1 MKLRGFTVVEVVVA
15 VAIVTLLAAI
25 VIPDL
30 WAAQQRITGEMF
42 MNNVHDITTTL
53 KLYKKRT
60 LRTVLGA
67 ARRTSIIF

>member
-1 MKLRGFTVVEVVVA
+1 MKLRSFTIIEVIVTL
-15 VAIVTLLAAI
+15 AIVTTLATVI
-25 VIPDL
+25 IPDL

-42 MNNVHDITTTL
+42 MNSVHDITTTL

-60 LRTVLGA
+60 LRTVPYT

>member
-1 MKLRGFTVVEVVVA
+1 MKLRSFTIIEVIVTL
-15 VAIVTLLAAI
+15 AIVTTLATVI
-25 VIPDL
+25 IPDL

-42 MNNVHDITTTL
+42 MNSVHDITTTL